1 MRGNSFFIIIENS
14 IVSKITTRLYF
25 RLGRGAFA
33 GMESQEANNGAES
46 EEKSSEG
53 EKDQPIEKK
62 PSYSLR
68 DTDSRLSAI
77 AKR

>member
-1 MRGNSFFIIIENS
+1 
-14 IVSKITTRLYF
+14 
-25 RLGRGAFA
+25 
-33 GMESQEANNGAES
+33 MESQEANNGAES

-77 AKR
+77 AKRWKIRSSQAMSKSFW